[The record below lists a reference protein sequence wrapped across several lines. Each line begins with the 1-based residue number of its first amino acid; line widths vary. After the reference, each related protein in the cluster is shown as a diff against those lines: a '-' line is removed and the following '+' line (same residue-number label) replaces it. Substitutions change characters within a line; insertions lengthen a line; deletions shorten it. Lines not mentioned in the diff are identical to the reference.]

1 MFFTLWITN
10 SRNMKC
16 PYCYTNRDNPN
27 EIQEDMVGKIIAFI
41 DKNIGEK
48 EKDFIGINFFGGE
61 PLKVNL

>member
-1 MFFTLWITN
+1 
-10 SRNMKC
+10 MKC